1 MTSRERSGATRR
13 FSVDCG
19 SFVAEVERRKVK
31 NVTVRVREDGRVTVS
46 APSWVSE
53 GEIAS
58 MLESRSQW
66 ISERREKLARSP
78 HGAVARASDEE
89 RAEWKALVQACVPVL
104 VEHWAPIMGVQGRV
118 KRLVYRDMTSRWGS
132 CQPST
137 GRVCINVRL
146 AAWPPRCLEYVVV
159 HELCH
164 FLEPS
169 HGPRFKSL
177 MDRFLPDW
185 RERKD
190 LLR

>member
-1 MTSRERSGATRR
+1 MRR

-66 ISERREKLARSP
+66 ISERREKLACSP
-78 HGAVARASDEE
+78 HGVVARASDEE

-169 HGPRFKSL
+169 HGLRFKSL